1 MQKLKNTFGSVFVEP
16 KYPVSR
22 EQHAQHYIKLA
33 DPSAP
38 PPKRRL
44 YPLSE
49 SELKELKEQIEL
61 FLSSNRI
68 RPSSSPYGA
77 PILFAR
83 KKDGRLRMCIDYRV
97 VVSGSIGKSSK
108 LFLDITEWGD

>member
-1 MQKLKNTFGSVFVEP
+1 MNMLKATFGSVFTEP
-16 KYPVSR
+16 TYPVNRASHQ
-22 EQHAQHYIKLA
+22 QHKIKLV

-49 SELKELKEQIEL
+49 AELKELKEQIKL
-61 FLSSNRI
+61 FLSTNRI
-68 RPSSSPYGA
+68 KPSSSPYGA

-83 KKDGRLRMCIDYRV
+83 KKDGRLRMCIDYRALN
-97 VVSGSIGKSSK
+97 S
-108 LFLDITEWGD
+108 

>member
-1 MQKLKNTFGSVFVEP
+1 MFASVFAEP
-16 KYPVSR
+16 TYPIKR
-22 EQHAQHYIKLA
+22 KAQHHHKIELS

-49 SELKELKEQIEL
+49 DELTELKTQIEL
-61 FLSSNRI
+61 FLESNRI
-68 RPSSSPYGA
+68 VPSSSPYGA

-83 KKDGRLRMCIDYRV
+83 KKDGKLRMCIDYRALN
-97 VVSGSIGKSSK
+97 S
-108 LFLDITEWGD
+108 

>member
-1 MQKLKNTFGSVFVEP
+1 MKMLKATFGSVFEEP
-16 KYPVSR
+16 TYPVSR
-22 EQHAQHYIKLA
+22 APHQQHDIKLV

-49 SELKELKEQIEL
+49 AELTELKEQIEL
-61 FLSSNRI
+61 FLSTNRI
-68 RPSSSPYGA
+68 TPSSSPYGA

-83 KKDGRLRMCIDYRV
+83 KKDGRLRMCIDYRALN
-97 VVSGSIGKSSK
+97 S
-108 LFLDITEWGD
+108 